1 MNLPQIEAL
10 AIIAGMLI
18 LFVTDRLRYDL
29 VAALALSAA
38 VLTGVVPAKKAFE
51 GFANPVIIIIASVLV
66 ISRAV
71 AVSGV
76 IDNAMRRLM
85 RVLDSTTL
93 QIAALTAAVSFLSA
107 FVKNVGA
114 LGVFMPV
121 AIQAAERRN
130 RPVSRYL
137 MPLAFGSLIGG
148 TITQIGTSPNVLI
161 SAVRQEVMG
170 KPYHLFDYAPV
181 GLPLTCVAIAF
192 LSVGW
197 RLLPTN
203 RRGQPTPEKRFAIE
217 DYTSEAV
224 LPEESPLVGK
234 TVADLEAL
242 GDDEVTVTGIIREQS
257 HRYVPRPHWT
267 LYAGDILVLQGDP
280 TALQPVVDQ
289 AKLKLLGADEM
300 AALKPRDK
308 DDVLETVEAVIAPDS
323 LLIGNTPQDLRLR
336 QNYEV
341 NLLALS
347 RADEPTSA
355 RLRSSR
361 FAPSDVLVLQGRQ
374 SQLARALTELRLL
387 PLAERNLA
395 MGRPRWR
402 WMPLLILL
410 AALIAIATS
419 VVAVEVGFF
428 VAATLIVLLRLAT
441 PREAYDA
448 VEWPIIVML
457 GCLIPVGEALKDT
470 GAAGLMADG
479 LTVIAAQ
486 LPAYLAVGVIMVVSM
501 LVTPLLHHAA
511 AVLLMGPVAAA
522 VAKNLGLGPDAFLMA
537 VAFGAACDFLTP
549 IGHQNSTL
557 VMGPGGYR
565 FSDYWRLGLPLSILV
580 AVCGTGLILLEW
592 PLR

>member
-1 MNLPQIEAL
+1 MTLPQIEAL
-10 AIIAGMLI
+10 AIIAGMLV

-76 IDNAMRRLM
+76 VDNAMRRLM
-85 RVLDSTTL
+85 RILDSTTL

-170 KPYHLFDYAPV
+170 KPYHLFDFTPV

-234 TVADLEAL
+234 TVDDLEAL

-361 FAPSDVLVLQGRQ
+361 FAPSDVVVLQGRQ

-410 AALIAIATS
+410 AALIAIATN

-486 LPAYLAVGVIMVVSM
+486 LPAYLAVGLIMVVSM

-580 AVCGTGLILLEW
+580 AVCGTGLILLTW